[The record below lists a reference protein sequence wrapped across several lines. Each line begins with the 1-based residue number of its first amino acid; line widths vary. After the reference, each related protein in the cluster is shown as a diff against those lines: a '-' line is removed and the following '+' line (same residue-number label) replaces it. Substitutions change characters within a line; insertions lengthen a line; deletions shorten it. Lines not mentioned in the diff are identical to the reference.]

1 MVTYKD
7 LRIAIVSL
15 IRQAVAQPLD
25 IHFNHVD
32 KSNKSYVF
40 VEVIASKVSLDAV
53 YYQRTIDIDLQ
64 FVMIPPEDLTIKRN
78 DLMEIAETLDQILQS
93 SFKVSDRYLT
103 VINSNFHIFDE
114 ILHYEFTLNFTDA
127 IDRKVI
133 GDTEAELMRELDLKL
148 KQQDELII
156 SEE

>member
-1 MVTYKD
+1 MT
-7 LRIAIVSL
+7 
-15 IRQAVAQPLD
+15 QPLD

-40 VEVIASKVSLDAV
+40 IEIIASKVSLDAV

-78 DLMEIAETLDQILQS
+78 DLMVIAETLDQILQS

-103 VINSNFHIFDE
+103 VINSNFYIFDE

-127 IDRKVI
+127 VVRKVI

-148 KQQDELII
+148 KQQEEIII

>member
-15 IRQAVAQPLD
+15 IRQAVTQPLD

-64 FVMIPPEDLTIKRN
+64 FVMIPPNDITIKRN
-78 DLMEIAETLDQILQS
+78 DLMVIAETLDQILQS

-127 IDRKVI
+127 IDRSMNGGSEV
-133 GDTEAELMRELDLKL
+133 ELMAELECKL
-148 KQQDELII
+148 KNGEKIA
-156 SEE
+156 EKA

>member
-15 IRQAVAQPLD
+15 IRQAVTQPLD

-53 YYQRTIDIDLQ
+53 YYQRIIDIDLQ
-64 FVMIPPEDLTIKRN
+64 FVMIPPNDITIKRN
-78 DLMEIAETLDQILQS
+78 DLMVIAETLDQILQS

-127 IDRKVI
+127 IDRSMNGGSEV
-133 GDTEAELMRELDLKL
+133 ELMAELEC
-148 KQQDELII
+148 
-156 SEE
+156 

>member
-15 IRQAVAQPLD
+15 IRQAVTQPLD

-40 VEVIASKVSLDAV
+40 VEIIASKVSLDAV
-53 YYQRTIDIDLQ
+53 YYQRTVDIDLQ
-64 FVMIPPEDLTIKRN
+64 FVMIPPNDITIKRN
-78 DLMEIAETLDQILQS
+78 DLTVIAESLDQILQS

-103 VINSNFHIFDE
+103 VINSSFHIFDE